1 MKTVKIAAL
10 VATMLTP
17 LTGVALADY
26 PERPI
31 TMLVSWAAG
40 GGTDAVARALAA
52 RIEAELGTPVNVVNR
67 TGGAGVVGHTEMVN
81 ARPDGYTIGLAS
93 AELSTYYWSGTA
105 QFTAKDVTPI
115 ALVNLDASAFNVGA
129 NSEWADLRAALD
141 AIAEAPA
148 GTYKLSG
155 MGPGAG
161 YHLAFS
167 GLLNAEGIDP
177 NKVTVVPSQGAAPG
191 FQELAAGGVEIVP
204 SSLPEAKAMID
215 AGQVKTLAVLSE
227 ERIGAFPDVPT
238 VNEAIGRE
246 WIGGTWRGIV
256 APAGIPDEARDKLI
270 QAVETAWN
278 STEFQSFMTERG
290 FGLTWRGG
298 DEFGAYLAE
307 QHEQNGEIM
316 GLLGLR
322 QRD

>member
-1 MKTVKIAAL
+1 MKITRLALMTTAILAAMPGAAL
-10 VATMLTP
+10 AE
-17 LTGVALADY
+17 Y

-52 RIEAELGTPVNVVNR
+52 QLEAKLGTPVNVVNR

-81 ARPDGYTIGLAS
+81 ARADGYTIGLAS

-105 QFTAKDVTPI
+105 QFTAGDVTPI
-115 ALVNLDASAFNVGA
+115 ALINLDASAFNVAEG
-129 NSEWADLRAALD
+129 SEWADLRAALD
-141 AIAEAPA
+141 AIGEAPA

-155 MGPGAG
+155 MAPGAA
-161 YHLAFS
+161 YHLAFA

-215 AGQVKTLAVLSE
+215 AGQVKTLAVLAD
-227 ERIGAFPDVPT
+227 ERLDAFPDVPT
-238 VNEAIGRE
+238 VQEAIGRD
-246 WIGGTWRGIV
+246 WSGGTWRGIV
-256 APAGIPDEARDKLI
+256 APAGIPEEARDRLAT
-270 QAVETAWN
+270 AVEAAWK
-278 STEFQSFMTERG
+278 SEEFQKFMQGLG
-290 FGLTWRGG
+290 FGVTYLGG
-298 DEFGAYLAE
+298 DEFATFLAQ

>member
-1 MKTVKIAAL
+1 MKTKTLMLLGAA
-10 VATMLTP
+10 AAAMFAGP
-17 LTGVALADY
+17 AFAEY

-31 TMLVSWAAG
+31 TMIVSWSAG
-40 GGTDAVARALAA
+40 GGTDAVARAIANQMEQA
-52 RIEAELGTPVNVVNR
+52 LGVPINVVNR
-67 TGGAGVVGHTEMVN
+67 TGGAGVIGHTEMVN

-105 QFTAKDVTPI
+105 QFKAMDVTPI
-115 ALVNLDASAFNVGA
+115 ALVNLDASAFNVSA
-129 NSEWADLRAALD
+129 DSEWTDLAAALE
-141 AIAEAPA
+141 AIKSEPA

-167 GLLNAEGIDP
+167 SLLNNQGIDP

-204 SSLPEAKAMID
+204 SSLPEAKSMID

-227 ERIGAFPDVPT
+227 ERLNAFPDVPT
-238 VNEAIGRE
+238 VKEAIDVDLA
-246 WIGGTWRGIV
+246 GGTWRGIV
-256 APAGIPDEARDKLI
+256 APAGIPDEAREKLAS
-270 QAVETAWN
+270 AVDTAWN
-278 STEFQSFMTERG
+278 SDEFQSFMADRG
-290 FGLTWRGG
+290 FGVTYLAGE
-298 DEFGAYLAE
+298 EFGAYLAQ

-322 QRD
+322 HRD

>member
-1 MKTVKIAAL
+1 MNVKTLLLATAA
-10 VATMLTP
+10 VATFAGP
-17 LTGVALADY
+17 AFAEY

-31 TMLVSWAAG
+31 TMLVSWSAG
-40 GGTDAVARALAA
+40 GGTDAVARALANQ
-52 RIEAELGTPVNVVNR
+52 IEAELGVPVNVVNR

-81 ARPDGYTIGLAS
+81 GRPDGYTIGLAS

-105 QFTAKDVTPI
+105 QFTAMDVTPI
-115 ALVNLDASAFNVGA
+115 GLVNLDASAFNVSA
-129 NSEWADLRAALD
+129 DSEWTDLRAALD
-141 AIAEAPA
+141 AIAAEPA

-155 MGPGAG
+155 MAPGAG

-167 GLLNAEGIDP
+167 TLLNHEGIDP

-204 SSLPEAKAMID
+204 SSLPEAKSMID

-227 ERIGAFPDVPT
+227 ERLNAFPDVPT
-238 VNEAIGRE
+238 VKEAIDVDLA
-246 WIGGTWRGIV
+246 GGTWRGIV
-256 APAGIPDEARDKLI
+256 APKGIPDEAREKLV

-278 STEFQSFMTERG
+278 SEEFQSFMADRG
-290 FGLTWRGG
+290 FGVTYLSG
-298 DEFGAYLAE
+298 DEFGEYLAQ

-322 QRD
+322 HRD

>member
-1 MKTVKIAAL
+1 MRMKTLMLLSAAA
-10 VATMLTP
+10 VAAFATP
-17 LTGVALADY
+17 ALAEY

-31 TMLVSWAAG
+31 TMLVAWAAG
-40 GGTDAVARALAA
+40 GGTDAVARALANQL
-52 RIEAELGTPVNVVNR
+52 EQELGVPINVVNR

-105 QFTAKDVTPI
+105 QFAATDVTPI
-115 ALVNLDASAFNVGA
+115 ALVNLDASAFNVSA
-129 NSEWADLRAALD
+129 DSEWGDLRAALD
-141 AIAEAPA
+141 AIAA
-148 GTYKLSG
+148 GEPGAYKLSG
-155 MGPGAG
+155 MAPGAG

-167 GLLNAEGIDP
+167 SLLNNQGIDP

-204 SSLPEAKAMID
+204 SSLPEAKSMID

-227 ERIGAFPDVPT
+227 ERLGAFPDVPT
-238 VNEAIGRE
+238 VNEAIGVDLA
-246 WIGGTWRGIV
+246 GGTWRGIV
-256 APAGIPDEARDKLI
+256 APSGIPDEARAKLI
-270 QAVETAWN
+270 DAVDKAWH
-278 STEFQSFMTERG
+278 SEEFQTFMADRG
-290 FGLTWRGG
+290 FGVIYVSGE
-298 DEFGAYLAE
+298 EFGTYLAE

-322 QRD
+322 HRD